1 MCMSVGGLK
10 LSNGIDEIFLF
21 NIDKN
26 EGLGGVSNIQVI
38 YLFITCLSQ
47 YAVEMNTHNSLEN
60 NHNRKS
66 WEILYIFIYTKC
78 CIPLPYW

>member
-26 EGLGGVSNIQVI
+26 EGLGGVSNI
-38 YLFITCLSQ
+38 
-47 YAVEMNTHNSLEN
+47 
-60 NHNRKS
+60 
-66 WEILYIFIYTKC
+66 
-78 CIPLPYW
+78 